1 MHFWKKGN
9 LPPGPT
15 PLPIL
20 GNLLQLS
27 KGDLVKS
34 LLKRNL
40 PPGPTPLPILGNLLQ
55 LSKGD
60 IVKSLL
66 NLSEKYGEVFTIYL
80 GSRPVIVVTGY
91 KAVKE
96 VLLDRGDDFLA
107 RGNVACFDSVY
118 KNYGIAFTSDMD
130 RWKKLRRFSAST
142 MKDFGMGKR
151 TIEDRIQEEALCL
164 VMEFKKTK
172 EFLVEPRHYLSKAT
186 FNVIF
191 TIMFGNRH
199 DYKDAELL
207 NVMSLMYTTVSIASS
222 KWGQLYEMF
231 HRVMRYI
238 PGEHQKIFI
247 SLNKLIQFLKKRVEL
262 NKKNLD
268 ESNPRSYVDVFLIRM
283 EKENTNPKTEFN
295 MNNLLNSTLQIFFAG
310 VETIS
315 TTLTYSLLLLMKYP
329 KILEKVH
336 KEIDQVIGRDR
347 CPKMQDQSQM
357 PFTDAVIHEI
367 QRFTD
372 LLPMSLPRKTTA
384 DITYRGYSIPKN
396 TNVYPMLTSVL
407 KDPTHFPYP
416 NEFNPQNFLD
426 ENGEF
431 KKNDAFIPLAAGKRI
446 CMGENLAR
454 VEMFIILITIL
465 QNFNLKSPVPPEDL
479 DITPDISGLGNFP
492 KLFKLAFISR

>member
-1 MHFWKKGN
+1 MHLSENITFLLTVVIYCLILIISFMHFWR
-9 LPPGPT
+9 
-15 PLPIL
+15 
-20 GNLLQLS
+20 
-27 KGDLVKS
+27 
-34 LLKRNL
+34 KRNL
-40 PPGPTPLPILGNLLQ
+40 PPGPTPLPIMGNLLQ

-107 RGNVACFDSVY
+107 RGNVASFDSVY
-118 KNYGIAFTSDMD
+118 KNYES
-130 RWKKLRRFSAST
+130 
-142 MKDFGMGKR
+142 
-151 TIEDRIQEEALCL
+151 
-164 VMEFKKTK
+164 
-172 EFLVEPRHYLSKAT
+172 LVEPRQYLSKAAY
-186 FNVIF
+186 NVIF
-191 TIMFGNRH
+191 TTMFGNRH
-199 DYKDAELL
+199 DYEDADLL
-207 NVMSLMYTTVSIASS
+207 NVMSMMYTTVSIASS

-231 HRVMRYI
+231 PWVMRYI
-238 PGEHQKIFI
+238 PGRHQKILI
-247 SLNKLIQFLKKRVEL
+247 SLKQLLQFVKKRVEL
-262 NKKNLD
+262 NKKKLVEN
-268 ESNPRSYVDVFLIRM
+268 NPRSYADVFLIRM
-283 EKENTNPKTEFN
+283 EKENTNPKTEFH
-295 MNNLLNSTLQIFFAG
+295 MNNLLNSILQIFFAG

-329 KILEKVH
+329 NILEKVH

-372 LLPMSLPRKTTA
+372 LLPMSLPRKTTK
-384 DITYRGYSIPKN
+384 DITYRGYSIPKD

-465 QNFNLKSPVPPEDL
+465 QNFSLKSPVPPQDL
-479 DITPDISGLGNFP
+479 DITPEISGTSSVLKGAILLYKVSKNS
-492 KLFKLAFISR
+492 KETLKWIKIM